1 MRRTLMVAWKEGKH
15 IRRDSR
21 MFTIALF
28 APLLQLAIF
37 GYAATFD
44 LHELPIAVLDL
55 DQTPASRAYVSRFD
69 NTDHFAVSHR
79 VASYGEIADLF
90 ARGKAR
96 LAIVIPPGFGRKV
109 GGIESTAVQIIID
122 GSDPNS
128 ATIGLNYAM
137 VISERYATELLLTRL
152 YGSLPQAQ
160 GILRQNAGGAV
171 EGRMRVWFNPELKSR
186 TYMVP
191 GVVAL
196 ALLDMIM
203 LMTSLSLVR
212 EKETG
217 SFERLTVT
225 PLRPAE
231 LILGK
236 LLAPAGIGFVDVT
249 LVLLVAFLWFQVP
262 LKGSLLL
269 LYALAG
275 LFLFTT
281 LSLGLLISTISQTQR
296 EAQLTS
302 YLFILPII
310 LLSGFIFPIANMP
323 MVFQYL
329 TYLSPL
335 RYFLIIIRGILLKG
349 SGIDILWPQAL
360 SLVLLGCG
368 IFALSLARLQRKFP
382 EGESPMHR

>member
-1 MRRTLMVAWKEGKH
+1 MVAWKEGKH

-55 DQTPASRAYVSRFD
+55 DQTPASRAYVNRFD
-69 NTDHFAVSHR
+69 LTDQFAVPYR

-128 ATIGLNYAM
+128 ATIGLNDAM

-160 GILRQNAGGAV
+160 GILRQTGGEAA

-382 EGESPMHR
+382 EGESPMHP

>member
-1 MRRTLMVAWKEGKH
+1 MVAWKEGKH

-55 DQTPASRAYVSRFD
+55 DQTPASRAYVNRFD
-69 NTDHFAVSHR
+69 LTDQFAVPYR

-128 ATIGLNYAM
+128 ATIGLNDAM

-160 GILRQNAGGAV
+160 GILRQTGGEAA

-335 RYFLIIIRGILLKG
+335 RYFLIIIRGSLLKG